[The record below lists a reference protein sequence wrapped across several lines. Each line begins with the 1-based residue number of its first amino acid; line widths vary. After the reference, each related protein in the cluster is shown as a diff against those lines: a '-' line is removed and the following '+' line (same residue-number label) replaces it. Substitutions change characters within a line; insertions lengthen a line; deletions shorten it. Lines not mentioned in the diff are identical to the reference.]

1 MGSISGGFA
10 LAAFIGGLARLKT
23 AAIVGAVPALL
34 YALLVVVGLW
44 DMLADAN
51 LPYVLGAL
59 TASCLAIFL
68 LAILAYYLRS
78 GIGALFRPAWMSAF
92 CLPAQ
97 VRVLPI
103 FLSTISRRINHGPV
117 HASQEFQG
125 EKRQGVESAA

>member
-59 TASCLAIFL
+59 TASCW
-68 LAILAYYLRS
+68 RS
-78 GIGALFRPAWMSAF
+78 F
-92 CLPAQ
+92 CS
-97 VRVLPI
+97 RSLPI
-103 FLSTISRRINHGPV
+103 TC
-117 HASQEFQG
+117 E
-125 EKRQGVESAA
+125 AALARCSVQPI